1 MLKRWFPKFTAT
13 DIIMAGIAT
22 GIITLIDRHFIHE
35 PITIAIFGWISFI
48 LIPIGIAV
56 AFFERD

>member
-1 MLKRWFPKFTAT
+1 MFRRWLSKITAT
-13 DIIMAGIAT
+13 DIIMAGLAT

-35 PITIAIFGWISFI
+35 PITIFIFSWISFI